1 MSERSKGDVSSSA
14 SSSSSRVNI
23 TTNRVVK
30 NPLLSASVTGL
41 SYDDFPNKPLLLP
54 AAPPVVH
61 APPPQPTNALIA
73 GILNRGKCV
82 SHSEAS
88 ANEGGVEARLLR
100 QLSLVACPADSP
112 FRYLNVN
119 SFSGSLLG

>member
-1 MSERSKGDVSSSA
+1 MSERSKGDVSSS
-14 SSSSSRVNI
+14 SRVNNNA
-23 TTNRVVK
+23 NRIVK

-41 SYDDFPNKPLLLP
+41 TFDDFPNKPLLLP

-82 SHSEAS
+82 SNGRGNKESK
-88 ANEGGVEARLLR
+88 
-100 QLSLVACPADSP
+100 P
-112 FRYLNVN
+112 
-119 SFSGSLLG
+119 